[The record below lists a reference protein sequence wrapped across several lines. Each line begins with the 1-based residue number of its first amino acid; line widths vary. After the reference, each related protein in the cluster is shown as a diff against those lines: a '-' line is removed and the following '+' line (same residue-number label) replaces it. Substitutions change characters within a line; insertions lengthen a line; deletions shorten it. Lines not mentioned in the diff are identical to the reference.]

1 MSLQARRRLW
11 NFFEALFTQ
20 ELTEGSDKAAT
31 PAWIKTPL
39 LKHQQSAL
47 AAALRL
53 EEAKS
58 GIDVP
63 SLPGENVGGKFFT
76 SQGILGDR
84 VGSGKSLT
92 ALALVKAPLTNTN
105 FNEYILRNSTIG
117 DGRDVGLL
125 RTRSL
130 LTTQYGVK
138 LRPVTTALFIVPH
151 ALMSQWQTYV
161 KEDTYLKALFI
172 SKRQDA
178 LKENLLTTIE
188 KYDVLF
194 VSSTMWNPL
203 RTTHGVHEILWSR
216 VFIDEADSISISTSN
231 DDIHGLFYWFI
242 SASWMNLIFSN
253 GAYFNITYSYTP
265 LPETPPS
272 VIERVSKL
280 QGANNSLHIQG
291 CKHVNIAR
299 RMCSVSSG
307 TSTSVSLNA
316 AGVQSARLIIH
327 SSEPYIQSSFTAPP
341 INHTNIVCE
350 TPTNIRV
357 LDSFISADMLE
368 MLNAG
373 DVAGALQSI
382 GITAHSE
389 EEITKAVTASLEV
402 ELDNAQKTYEYKKTI
417 VYSSDAAKLKALEVC
432 EQKIASV
439 KSRITAINERI
450 THAKEQ
456 TCPICYSEVTNAAIT
471 PCCTQLF
478 CFGCLCESLKRVAAC
493 PLCRERIDNIKSI
506 QVVGNTEPVLPSEAP
521 TAKKSNKQEAFI
533 TFLQENPTAKV
544 LMFSGYDATFTGM
557 ETKMREANLTFATLN
572 GSNAR
577 INKLLR
583 EFNDSKHQTL
593 FLNARNMGAGLN
605 IETATHVVLFHKM
618 AQELESQ
625 IIGRANRLGR
635 STPITVVHL
644 LHENE
649 IANVVTHV

>member
-1 MSLQARRRLW
+1 
-11 NFFEALFTQ
+11 
-20 ELTEGSDKAAT
+20 
-31 PAWIKTPL
+31 
-39 LKHQQSAL
+39 
-47 AAALRL
+47 
-53 EEAKS
+53 
-58 GIDVP
+58 
-63 SLPGENVGGKFFT
+63 
-76 SQGILGDR
+76 
-84 VGSGKSLT
+84 
-92 ALALVKAPLTNTN
+92 
-105 FNEYILRNSTIG
+105 
-117 DGRDVGLL
+117 
-125 RTRSL
+125 
-130 LTTQYGVK
+130 
-138 LRPVTTALFIVPH
+138 
-151 ALMSQWQTYV
+151 
-161 KEDTYLKALFI
+161 
-172 SKRQDA
+172 
-178 LKENLLTTIE
+178 
-188 KYDVLF
+188 
-194 VSSTMWNPL
+194 
-203 RTTHGVHEILWSR
+203 
-216 VFIDEADSISISTSN
+216 
-231 DDIHGLFYWFI
+231 
-242 SASWMNLIFSN
+242 
-253 GAYFNITYSYTP
+253 
-265 LPETPPS
+265 
-272 VIERVSKL
+272 
-280 QGANNSLHIQG
+280 
-291 CKHVNIAR
+291 
-299 RMCSVSSG
+299 
-307 TSTSVSLNA
+307 
-316 AGVQSARLIIH
+316 
-327 SSEPYIQSSFTAPP
+327 
-341 INHTNIVCE
+341 
-350 TPTNIRV
+350 
-357 LDSFISADMLE
+357 MLE

-417 VYSSDAAKLKALEVC
+417 VYSSDAAKVKALEVC

-450 THAKEQ
+450 TNAKEQ
-456 TCPICYSEVTNAAIT
+456 TCPICYSEVTNAAVT

-493 PLCRERIDNIKSI
+493 PLCRERIEDIKSI

-521 TAKKSNKQEAFI
+521 TPKKSNKQEAFI
-533 TFLQENPTAKV
+533 KFLQENPTAKV

-557 ETKMREANLTFATLN
+557 ETKMRETNLTFATLN

>member
-53 EEAKS
+53 ENAKS

-105 FNEYILRNSTIG
+105 FNEYILRNSTLG

-125 RTRSL
+125 RTRSQ

-151 ALMSQWQTYV
+151 ALMSQWQAYV
-161 KEDTYLKALFI
+161 SNDTYLKAKFI
-172 SKRQDA
+172 AKRQDA
-178 LKENLLTTIE
+178 LTENLLTTIE

-203 RTTHGVHEILWSR
+203 RAAHSINEILWSR
-216 VFIDEADSISISTSN
+216 VFIDEADSISISTAH

-242 SASWMNLIFSN
+242 SASWMNLLFAN
-253 GAYFNITYSYTP
+253 GAYFNISYSYTP

-272 VIERVSKL
+272 VVERVSKL
-280 QGANNSLHIQG
+280 QGANASLHIQG
-291 CKHVNIAR
+291 CKHMNISR

-316 AGVQSARLIIH
+316 AGVQSARIIIH
-327 SSEPYIQSSFTAPP
+327 SSEPYIQSSFAAPT
-341 INHTNIVCE
+341 INHMNIVCE
-350 TPTNIRV
+350 TPANIRV

-373 DVAGALQSI
+373 DVTGALQSI
-382 GITAHSE
+382 GITAHTE

-417 VYSSDAAKLKALEVC
+417 TYSSDATKAKALEVC

-450 THAKEQ
+450 RNAKEQ

-493 PLCRERIDNIKSI
+493 PLCRERIEDVKSI
-506 QVVGNTEPVLPSEAP
+506 QVVGNTGPTQAPEA
-521 TAKKSNKQEAFI
+521 AKDKRPNKQQALVK
-533 TFLQENPTAKV
+533 FLQENPTAKV

-557 ETKMREANLTFATLN
+557 ETKMRDEKLTFATLN

-583 EFNDSKHQTL
+583 EFNDGKHQTL

-635 STPITVVHL
+635 SIPINVVHL